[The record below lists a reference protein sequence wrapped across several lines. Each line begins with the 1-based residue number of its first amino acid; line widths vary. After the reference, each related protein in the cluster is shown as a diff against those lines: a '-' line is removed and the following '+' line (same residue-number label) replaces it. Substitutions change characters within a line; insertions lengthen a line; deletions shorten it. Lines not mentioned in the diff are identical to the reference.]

1 MLSHEGRVPAGE
13 SGVSSTP
20 PRTAADPDPSG
31 TAVLD
36 LLSSGI
42 ALVAPEGAIIFV
54 NRAWTALFSTRAA
67 DCVGHPVWNVFP
79 QLRGGNAGTGPL
91 ATLQDGVP
99 RQAHVPFR
107 HGLYE
112 IRSTRNSVGMLLL
125 EVRDWTRVARLER
138 QHDRLLESIT
148 DGLCVLDEKWRFSY
162 WNAAAEQITGVPRE
176 ELIGKTV
183 PAAFRNLE
191 GTPLA
196 KALRDTLMSH
206 GERQVHRWRYEGD
219 ERGRA
224 AGVYD
229 AFSYAV
235 EGGGLLVIFREVSD
249 RIDQERELAE
259 RSQEADAL
267 RRLARAMAE
276 EKDFADLLRLLCEDA
291 MRQTGAEGSTVVK
304 IHEREGEVVATAGH
318 SNVLRGTHFPL
329 EGSLT
334 AMAIGRRAMVAETEY
349 PNRFPGNHKL
359 AAVRRAGPVLI
370 TPLIA
375 HDHVLGV
382 ITVSKSAGSGDFTTR
397 DRERLQAIADH
408 TSLGLWKLQLLDQ
421 AQAASQAKSDFM
433 ATMSHELRTP
443 LTALTGYG
451 ELLGEE
457 IVGPLTVQ
465 QSDVVERMRSVTHHL
480 GVVIDEIL
488 TFSNLEAGREVF
500 RPIHVDLATLVQS
513 VVAVVE
519 PISRQK
525 PIAFATRVPNGLA
538 MVTDPDKA
546 RQILVNLIGNAIKFT
561 DAGSV
566 SLTIC
571 DQDDWIAFEVKDTGI
586 GIRAADR
593 ARLFQPFSQ
602 LDSGLTRRFGG
613 TGLGL
618 FISRRL
624 ATLLGGRIELESEP
638 GKGSTFTLFL
648 PSQPGFTV

>member
-1 MLSHEGRVPAGE
+1 VLSHEGRVPAGE
-13 SGVSSTP
+13 TGIASPTSRSTP
-20 PRTAADPDPSG
+20 DPDPVG

-36 LLSSGI
+36 FLSSGI
-42 ALVAPEGAIIFV
+42 ALIAPDGAIVFV
-54 NRAWTALFSTRAA
+54 NRAWTALFSACAA
-67 DCVGHPVWNVFP
+67 DCIGQPVWNVFP
-79 QLRGGNAGTGPL
+79 QLRSGSTGAGPL

-107 HGLYE
+107 QGLYE
-112 IRSTRNSVGMLLL
+112 IRSTRNSVGMLVL

-148 DGLCVLDEKWRFSY
+148 DGLCVLDDKWCFSY
-162 WNAAAEQITGVPRE
+162 WNAAAEQITGVSRA
-176 ELIGKTV
+176 ELIGKPV

-196 KALRDTLMSH
+196 KALRDTLHSH

-235 EGGGLLVIFREVSD
+235 EGGGLLIIFREVSD

-259 RSQEADAL
+259 RGEEADAL

-276 EKDFADLLRLLCEDA
+276 EKDFERLLRLLCEDA
-291 MRQTGAEGSTVVK
+291 LRQTGAEGSAVVQ
-304 IHEREGEVVATAGH
+304 IHEHEGEVVATAGT
-318 SNVLRGTHFPL
+318 SSVLRGSHFPL

-334 AMAIGRRAMVAETEY
+334 AMAIGRRAMVAEASY
-349 PNRFPGNHKL
+349 AGRYSGHPKF
-359 AAVRRAGPVLI
+359 AAAAHAGPVLV

-382 ITVSKSAGSGDFTTR
+382 ITVSRSAGNGDFTTR

-457 IVGPLTVQ
+457 IVGPLNTQ

-488 TFSNLEAGREVF
+488 TFSNLEAGRELF
-500 RPIHVDLATLVQS
+500 RPAHVDLATLVRS

-519 PISRQK
+519 PIARQK
-525 PIAFATRVPNGLA
+525 HIAFATAVPNGLT

-566 SLTIC
+566 SLRIGEL
-571 DQDDWIAFEVKDTGI
+571 DDWIAFEVKDTGI
-586 GIRAADR
+586 GIRATDR

-638 GKGSTFTLFL
+638 GKGSTFTLLL
-648 PSQPGFTV
+648 PSQPGCPV

>member
-1 MLSHEGRVPAGE
+1 MLSHEGRVPAGDTGISRSAE
-13 SGVSSTP
+13 TGP
-20 PRTAADPDPSG
+20 DPDLSG
-31 TAVLD
+31 SAVLD
-36 LLSSGI
+36 LLSAGI

-54 NRAWTALFSTRAA
+54 NHAWTGLFGTRAA
-67 DCVGHPVWNVFP
+67 DCVGQDVWNVFP
-79 QLRGGNAGTGPL
+79 QLHSGSAGGAPL
-91 ATLQDGVP
+91 ATLRDGVP
-99 RQAHVPFR
+99 RKTHVPFR

-112 IRSTRNSVGMLLL
+112 IRSTRNSAGTLLL

-148 DGLCVLDEKWRFSY
+148 DGLCVLDEQWRFTY

-183 PAAFRNLE
+183 RAAFRNLE

-196 KALRDTLMSH
+196 TALRETLMSR
-206 GERQVHRWRYEGD
+206 GESHVHRWHYQGD

-224 AGVYD
+224 AGIYD

-235 EGGGLLVIFREVSD
+235 DGGGLLVIFREVSD

-259 RSQEADAL
+259 RSEEADAL

-276 EKDFADLLRLLCEDA
+276 EKDFEALLQLLSEDA
-291 MRQTGAEGSTVVK
+291 LRQTDADGSAVVK
-304 IHEREGEVVATAGH
+304 IHEREGEVVATAGNA
-318 SNVLRGTHFPL
+318 NVLRGTRFTL

-334 AMAIGRRAMVAETEY
+334 SIAIGRRAMVAESA
-349 PNRFPGNHKL
+349 PAQRFPGL
-359 AAVRRAGPVLI
+359 ERVAAVQRAGPVLI

-382 ITVSKSAGSGDFTTR
+382 LSVSKAAGNGDFTAR

-408 TSLGLWKLQLLDQ
+408 ASLGLWKLQLLDE
-421 AQAASQAKSDFM
+421 AQVASQAKSDFM

-451 ELLGEE
+451 ELLAEE
-457 IVGPLTVQ
+457 IVGPLTAQ

-488 TFSNLEAGREVF
+488 TFSNLEAGREII
-500 RPIHVDLATLVQS
+500 RPVPVDLPVLVQS
-513 VVAVVE
+513 ALAVVE
-519 PISRQK
+519 PMARIK
-525 PIAFATRVPNGLA
+525 GIAFSADVPDGLG
-538 MVTDPDKA
+538 MVTDPDKV
-546 RQILVNLIGNAIKFT
+546 RQILVNLVGNAIKFT
-561 DAGSV
+561 DAGAV
-566 SLTIC
+566 SLTVAPTG
-571 DQDDWIAFEVKDTGI
+571 DRIAFRVTDTGI

-593 ARLFQPFSQ
+593 ARLFQAFTQ
-602 LDSGLTRRFGG
+602 LDSGLTRKHGG

-618 FISRRL
+618 FISQRL
-624 ATLLGGRIELESEP
+624 AALLDGRIELESEL
-638 GKGSTFTLFL
+638 GKGSTFTLLL
-648 PSQPGFTV
+648 PQRPEH